1 MFKFI
6 KNISLPV
13 LFCFSLFVSAN
24 EINVEVNMESILEVG
39 RENQTLSANSQDK
52 IDQTERQTDKIVNE
66 YKVVNKQVEGLKL
79 YNCLLYTS
87 PSPRD
92 KRQSRM
98 PSSA

>member
-24 EINVEVNMESILEVG
+24 ETNVEVNMESILEVG

-52 IDQTERQTDKIVNE
+52 IDQTERQTDAHREPERHRDREKE
-66 YKVVNKQVEGLKL
+66 RQRDRKADRQDGQKL
-79 YNCLLYTS
+79 
-87 PSPRD
+87 RW
-92 KRQSRM
+92 RQRT
-98 PSSA
+98 A